1 MHEWARRVTRDWP
14 PFEVEERGG
23 WRFGFAE
30 GITKRANCA
39 LVLDPDARVAEVTA
53 YYTGR
58 GLRPCVQVWP
68 GEEEVDRRLAE
79 HGYAVVEPSLVLARG
94 LGARPDAPGT
104 SSVAASPGP
113 GWSAAGA
120 ARILGRVEAAYGV
133 AERGLGRGA
142 AVLDGESVA
151 LCAMFT
157 DPAAR
162 GRGVAA
168 GLLADLLR
176 WGYDRGARR
185 AYLCVVADNAPALR
199 LYGRAGFTEV
209 SRYHSRVLEGAHEGG
224 GS

>member
-39 LVLDPDARVAEVTA
+39 LVLDPGAQVAEVTA
-53 YYTGR
+53 YYTDR

-68 GEEEVDRRLAE
+68 GEEEVDRRLAG
-79 HGYAVVEPSLVLARG
+79 HGYTVVEPSLVLARE
-94 LGARPDAPGT
+94 LGGRPEAPGT
-104 SSVAASPGP
+104 SSVAASPGS
-113 GWSAAGA
+113 GWPAPEV
-120 ARILGRVEAAYGV
+120 ARILGPVDAAYGV
-133 AERGLGRGA
+133 AAEGLGRGA

-151 LCAMFT
+151 VCAMFT

-176 WGYDRGARR
+176 WGYDGGARR
-185 AYLCVVADNAPALR
+185 AYLCVVADNVPALR
-199 LYGRAGFTEV
+199 LYGRAGFVEV
-209 SRYHSRVLEGAHEGG
+209 SRYHSRVLEDTQEGG

>member
-39 LVLDPDARVAEVTA
+39 LVLDPGAEVAEVTA
-53 YYTGR
+53 YYTER

-68 GEEEVDRRLAE
+68 GEEEVDRRLAG
-79 HGYAVVEPSLVLARG
+79 HGYTVVEPSLVLARG
-94 LGARPDAPGT
+94 LGERPEAPGT
-104 SSVAASPGP
+104 SSVAASPG
-113 GWSAAGA
+113 AAWAAPEA
-120 ARILGRVEAAYGV
+120 ARILGPVNAAYGV
-133 AERGLGRGA
+133 AAEGLGRGA

-151 LCAMFT
+151 VCAMFT

-176 WGYDRGARR
+176 WGYDAGARR

-209 SRYHSRVLEGAHEGG
+209 ARYHSRVLEGAHEGG